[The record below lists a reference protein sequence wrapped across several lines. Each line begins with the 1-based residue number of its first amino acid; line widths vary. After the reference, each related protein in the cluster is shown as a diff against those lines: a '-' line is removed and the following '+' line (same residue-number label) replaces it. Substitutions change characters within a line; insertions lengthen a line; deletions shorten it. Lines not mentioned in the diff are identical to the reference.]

1 MLMVVVGSHDHL
13 DICFSLDNVRQFP
26 HGLRLIPLGYC
37 FYNILIIFGII
48 FAKEK
53 QPSMGEK
60 L

>member
-1 MLMVVVGSHDHL
+1 MVVVGSHDHL

-26 HGLRLIPLGYC
+26 HGLRSIPLGGC
-37 FYNILIIFGII
+37 IYNILTILSIT

-53 QPSMGEK
+53 SPFLGEK